1 MEKVYPIKDLAY
13 PILLAFFFLI
23 LLPSQADAKEL
34 KILYKTTQ
42 SQSVWVEFSDSND
55 TYTKCAAVFL
65 REFRQGDNE
74 NTVTADTGN
83 ESNWRIFKKACSINQ
98 NNAFGFEL
106 DRNSKSIFDSW
117 RKAGQ
122 KLSIVI
128 ENKDSSKHGF
138 VGNPDWEELH
148 DAPSGTSPPKT
159 KCTESVSPGEPIPDE
174 CDLTTELTPYFS
186 SCQNPPGFSDH
197 LVVCLDAYNDD
208 TPVISGLPQRANH
221 VLPPNRPLLVMV
233 RHRED
238 RSVSINISGTRGLY
252 RPTTLNL
259 TGIGA
264 QQAARGKNDPEPLTS
279 SARRAL
285 ISRRAFA
292 PRTPDPIDLTVKVYQ
307 SANGEQKLVGQ
318 EVVEFI
324 VEQTYGAAVRLGLAV
339 VGGSAVDREYEVRS
353 LATGQQSVAAKSFG
367 TVNAELVLG
376 FAPFIDFFRGGRGY
390 SNWNNLS
397 RFPFGISPYVGIGVV
412 NASQN
417 SLEVFKSIYLGGE
430 WEISGN
436 FSIAV
441 TWVGRR
447 VTRLADGVSEGM
459 PVPEGTVTTVT
470 GFDYGWGVIL
480 NLSPDFFRIAQ
491 KSGSS
496 FFGR

>member
-1 MEKVYPIKDLAY
+1 MNIMHPISGPTFLLVLLVLA
-13 PILLAFFFLI
+13 
-23 LLPSQADAKEL
+23 LLPAQVSATSL
-34 KILYKTTQ
+34 KISYY
-42 SQSVWVEFSDSND
+42 ESDGQLTLIFRPEANLLCS
-55 TYTKCAAVFL
+55 AVYL
-65 REFRQGDNE
+65 REAKNDDNE
-74 NTVTADTGN
+74 ATVSADIESDTKWNVSGNAIFNKQCIKEKNSIKINDSESKLVRDWIKKSQKLAIVLKSN
-83 ESNWRIFKKACSINQ
+83 ESTS
-98 NNAFGFEL
+98 GFVDTPTWEEK
-106 DRNSKSIFDSW
+106 KSIGDT
-117 RKAGQ
+117 
-122 KLSIVI
+122 
-128 ENKDSSKHGF
+128 
-138 VGNPDWEELH
+138 P
-148 DAPSGTSPPKT
+148 PSPLA

-174 CDLTTELTPYFS
+174 CDLTKELTPYFS
-186 SCQNPPGFSDH
+186 SCQNPPGFNDH

-252 RPTTLNL
+252 RPATLNL
-259 TGIGA
+259 TGIGT
-264 QQAARGKNDPEPLTS
+264 QQAARGKIDPEPMAS

-307 SANGEQKLVGQ
+307 SADGAQKLVGQ

-353 LATGQQSVAAKSFG
+353 LATGQQSVAARSFG

-390 SNWNNLS
+390 SNWNNLT

-417 SLEVFKSIYLGGE
+417 SLEVFKSVYLGGE

>member
-1 MEKVYPIKDLAY
+1 MHPISGPTFLLVLLVLA
-13 PILLAFFFLI
+13 
-23 LLPSQADAKEL
+23 LLPAQVSATSLKISYDRSDGALTLIFRPETNLLCSAVYIREAKDDDTEVAIKSVIDSENKWKGPGNNIFGKSCIKEKNSIKLNGSDAKFVRDWIEENQKLAIVL
-34 KILYKTTQ
+34 K
-42 SQSVWVEFSDSND
+42 SN
-55 TYTKCAAVFL
+55 
-65 REFRQGDNE
+65 
-74 NTVTADTGN
+74 ADT
-83 ESNWRIFKKACSINQ
+83 
-98 NNAFGFEL
+98 L
-106 DRNSKSIFDSW
+106 
-117 RKAGQ
+117 
-122 KLSIVI
+122 
-128 ENKDSSKHGF
+128 GF
-138 VGNPDWEELH
+138 VGIPTWEEKKR
-148 DAPSGTSPPKT
+148 AEPPPPLA

-174 CDLTTELTPYFS
+174 CDLTKELTPYFS
-186 SCQNPPGFSDH
+186 ACQNPPGFNDH

-252 RPTTLNL
+252 RPATLNL

-264 QQAARGKNDPEPLTS
+264 QQAARGKTDPEQLES

-307 SANGEQKLVGQ
+307 SADGEQKLVGQ